1 MSVFEQ
7 DFGRS
12 VFTIALAERRRRLL
26 AIDWV
31 EDASVTR
38 ILPDRLLVRIRE
50 RKPVAFAVL
59 HSGAMLVDASGVLLE
74 PPEQGRLAFPA
85 LNGLSL
91 EDTEAQRRE
100 RVQSFLNFQR
110 DMGYLANEISELDVS
125 NPTDLSAVTQV
136 GGRAVELLL
145 GGGDFARRYQAF
157 VNNYSEI
164 HSQSPEAT
172 VFDLRLDGRI
182 AVR

>member
-1 MSVFEQ
+1 M
-7 DFGRS
+7 
-12 VFTIALAERRRRLL
+12 
-26 AIDWV
+26 
-31 EDASVTR
+31 
-38 ILPDRLLVRIRE
+38 VRIRE
-50 RKPVAFAVL
+50 RKPVAFAL
-59 HSGAMLVDASGVLLE
+59 LSSGAMLVDASGVLLA
-74 PPEQGRLAFPA
+74 PPEKGQLAFPA

-100 RVQSFLNFQR
+100 RIAAFLNFQR
-110 DMGYLANEISELDVS
+110 DMGFLANDVSELDVS
-125 NPTDLSAVTQV
+125 NPTDLSAVAQV

-145 GGGDFARRYQAF
+145 GGSDFARRYQAF

-164 HSQSPEAT
+164 HSQSPGAT